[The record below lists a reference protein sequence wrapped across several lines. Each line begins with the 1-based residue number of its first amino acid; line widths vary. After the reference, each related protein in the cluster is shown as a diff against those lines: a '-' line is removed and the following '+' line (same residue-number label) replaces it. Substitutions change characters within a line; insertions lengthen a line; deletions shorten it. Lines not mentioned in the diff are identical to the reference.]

1 MPDKLAGATIA
12 EMKIRI
18 LATSAILAC
27 LCASAFGQTSEA
39 AQLQALSKKIDEQN
53 AKIDA
58 LSQQILK
65 LQEQLSKPGHLI
77 GEPSPSASSV
87 GVAPAPGEPTVPAS
101 GTTHTVAPRE
111 TLTAIA
117 HQYHVTVDELQRL
130 NHIDDG
136 RKLQAGQTIQIPTP
150 ATSASPSSTATP
162 NE

>member
-1 MPDKLAGATIA
+1 LPDKLAGATIA
-12 EMKIRI
+12 QMKIRI
-18 LATSAILAC
+18 LATCAILG
-27 LCASAFGQTSEA
+27 LLSTSAFGQTSEA

-65 LQEQLSKPGHLI
+65 LQEQLSKPGVLI
-77 GEPSPSASSV
+77 GQPSPSASSA
-87 GVAPAPGEPTVPAS
+87 GVTPAPGEVVPAS

-111 TLTAIA
+111 TLTSIA
-117 HQYHVTVDELQRL
+117 RQYHVTIDELQRL

-136 RKLQAGQTIQIPTP
+136 RKLQAGQTIQIPGP
-150 ATSASPSSTATP
+150 ASASPSPTATP